1 MFYEIN
7 QTLQG
12 KFGLGFKKNC
22 IHNGH
27 PYDLIMLLLEDFAI
41 LLIVK
46 SLYYQVWVKV
56 QYSQPSWFFYK
67 M

>member
-22 IHNGH
+22 IYNGH
-27 PYDLIMLLLEDFAI
+27 SYDLMLLLEDFAI

-56 QYSQPSWFFYK
+56 Q
-67 M
+67 

>member
-27 PYDLIMLLLEDFAI
+27 SYDLIMLLLEDFAI

-46 SLYYQVWVKV
+46 SFYYQVWVKV
-56 QYSQPSWFFYK
+56 Q
-67 M
+67 